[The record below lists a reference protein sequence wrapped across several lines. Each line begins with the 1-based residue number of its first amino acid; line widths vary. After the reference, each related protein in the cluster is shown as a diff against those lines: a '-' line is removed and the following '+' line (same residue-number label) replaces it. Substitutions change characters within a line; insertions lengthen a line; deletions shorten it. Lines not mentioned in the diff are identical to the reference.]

1 MPLERIQSN
10 GYIFLVEMAY
20 MAYSLEYKF
29 AQVPIHFADRRWGK
43 SKMSLRIQMEAAMR
57 VWQVKANFSDLR
69 KSGSRARLAGL
80 S

>member
-1 MPLERIQSN
+1 MPLERIRSN

-29 AQVPIHFADRRWGK
+29 AQVPIYFADRRWGK
-43 SKMSLRIQMEAAMR
+43 SKMSLRIQMEAALR
-57 VWQVKANFSDLR
+57 VWQVKWHFRDLH
-69 KSGSRARLAGL
+69 KNGKQARIAV